1 MPLQAVRPKILGFI
15 SEQASAWLVA
25 LVVLLAGSALT
36 AIVAWAASDLYQQQV
51 RQRFQLLVN
60 ERYTRLQERFE
71 DQEQR
76 LNSLRRFFANSDDV
90 SREEFDGFAQ
100 PLLLRTRAYSWAPRI
115 FREQRSQFEHHV
127 SALRGTPYVIRELN
141 SSGELAP
148 APERDEYVPV
158 LYSQTQSLLGSPLG
172 FDLLAQPLRRSALE
186 RAQKSGK
193 LAVSQ
198 PLQLVGVEPAYATG
212 VLLVAPVSN
221 PPTSGQS
228 QHEPYGY
235 VMAVISMRQLMAD
248 GLPKPERDNLVTQI
262 VDTSDLQKRVLFES
276 GNAVGEDDLSG
287 ARRLTLGDHVYTLN
301 LRPSR
306 VFDQANHSS
315 LGTIVS
321 MGGLLSL
328 LLSALLYV
336 LVSQRQRALKLVEQ
350 RTVQL
355 RQREQELRGA
365 HGQLRSVLNAAT
377 HVAIIATDLRGVIN
391 TFNAGAER
399 MLGFKPEQVVGKLT
413 LESLHLATELEARSA
428 SLSVALGKR
437 IPASQ
442 AMLVE
447 SPDNLHE
454 AREWNLIR
462 QDRSQLTVNMLATVL
477 LDDHGLWIGHLAIY
491 LDVTEQKRAYEALAA
506 RDRLLKKLS
515 SHVPGGIFQFTRE
528 PKDNW
533 HFIYASDGMRDIYEI
548 ELGVLQQDASKVFER
563 IHPQDVERVRASI
576 RLSAL
581 QLSHW
586 REEYRVLLPQRGLRW
601 IRGEATPE
609 ELPGGGTLWHGYVSD
624 ISDLKRVEE
633 ELRALSITDSLT
645 GIHNRRYFQDRLKAE
660 MVRLNRASGA
670 LSVIMLDVD
679 HFKRIN
685 DQHGHAVGD
694 GVLQELCTRIS
705 QRLRRSDVFCRLGGE
720 EFMVL
725 CPNTAGEQAYS
736 LAMELWQALRSAPME
751 PVGMVTAS
759 FGVAS
764 WRVDEG
770 IDGLLLRAD
779 SAVYVAKQAGRDRV
793 EACRNGLARDSG
805 VSATSYSD

>member
-25 LVVLLAGSALT
+25 LVVVLAGCALT
-36 AIVAWAASDLYQQQV
+36 VIIAWAAFDLYEQQV

-60 ERYTRLQERFE
+60 ERYSRLQERFE

-76 LNSLRRFFANSDDV
+76 LNSLRRFFVNSDDV

-100 PLLLRTRAYSWAPRI
+100 PLLLRTRAYSWAPRV
-115 FREQRSQFEHHV
+115 FRNQRNQFERDV
-127 SALRGTPYVIRELN
+127 SRQLGRPFVIRELN
-141 SSGELAP
+141 SAGELAP

-172 FDLLAQPLRRSALE
+172 FDLLAQPLRRATLE

-198 PLQLVGVEPAYATG
+198 PMQLVGVEPAYATG

-221 PPTSGQS
+221 LPTAEQLRN
-228 QHEPYGY
+228 EPYGY
-235 VMAVISMRQLMAD
+235 VMAVISMRQLVAD
-248 GLPKPERDNLVTQI
+248 GLPKPDRDNLVVQI
-262 VDTSDLQKRVLFES
+262 VDTSDTQARVLYES
-276 GNAVGEDDLSG
+276 SNALGESDLIA
-287 ARRLTLGDHVYTLN
+287 ARRLTLGDHVYTLS
-301 LRPSR
+301 LRPSQ
-306 VFDQANHSS
+306 VFDLANHSS
-315 LGTIVS
+315 LSTILA
-321 MGGLLSL
+321 MGGLLSV
-328 LLSALLYV
+328 LLSALLYM

-350 RTVQL
+350 RTAQL
-355 RQREQELRGA
+355 RLREQELRGA

-377 HVAIIATDLRGVIN
+377 QVAIIATDLRGVIN
-391 TFNAGAER
+391 TFNAGAEN
-399 MLGFKPEQVVGKLT
+399 MLGFKAAQVVGRLT
-413 LESLHLATELEARSA
+413 LESLHLAPELEARSA

-454 AREWNLIR
+454 AREWSLSR
-462 QDRSQLTVNMLATVL
+462 QDGSQLTVNMLATVL

-491 LDVTEQKRAYEALAA
+491 LDITEQKRAYEALAA

-515 SHVPGGIFQFTRE
+515 AHVPGGIFQFTVE
-528 PKDNW
+528 PQDDW
-533 HFIYASDGMRDIYEI
+533 RFIYASDGMRDIYEI
-548 ELGVLQQDASKVFER
+548 DPGVLQQDAKKVFER
-563 IHPQDVERVRASI
+563 IHPLDAERVRASI

-660 MVRLNRASGA
+660 MVRLNRSSGA
-670 LSVIMLDVD
+670 LSLIMLDID

-685 DQHGHAVGD
+685 DQYGHGVGD
-694 GVLQELCTRIS
+694 GVLQELCKRIG
-705 QRLRRSDVFCRLGGE
+705 QRVRRTDVFCRLGGE
-720 EFMVL
+720 EFVVL
-725 CPNTAGEQAYS
+725 CPNTDGEQAYS
-736 LAMELWQALRSAPME
+736 LAMELWQSLRNAPMT
-751 PVGMVTAS
+751 PVGIVTAS

-764 WRVDEG
+764 WRIDEG

-793 EACRNGLARDSG
+793 ESERVQAL
-805 VSATSYSD
+805 

>member
-15 SEQASAWLVA
+15 SEQASAWVVA
-25 LVVLLAGSALT
+25 LVVLLAGFALT
-36 AIVAWAASDLYQQQV
+36 AIVAWAASDLYQQQL

-60 ERYTRLQERFE
+60 ERYTHLQERFE

-76 LNSLRRFFANSDDV
+76 LDSLRRFFVNSDDV
-90 SREEFDGFAQ
+90 SHEEFDGFAQ
-100 PLLLRTRAYSWAPRI
+100 PLLLRTLAYSWAPRVY
-115 FREQRSQFEHHV
+115 REQRSQFEQDV
-127 SALRGTPYVIRELN
+127 SGRGGAPFVIRELN
-141 SSGELAP
+141 SAGELAP
-148 APERDEYVPV
+148 ATERDEYVPV
-158 LYSQTQSLLGSPLG
+158 VYSQTQSLRGAPLG

-186 RAQKSGK
+186 RAQKTGK

-198 PLQLVGVEPAYATG
+198 PMQLVGVEPAYATG
-212 VLLVAPVSN
+212 VLLVAPVSHLSI
-221 PPTSGQS
+221 SGQS
-228 QHEPYGY
+228 QNEPYGY
-235 VMAVISMRQLMAD
+235 VMAVISIRQLVAD
-248 GLPKPERDNLVTQI
+248 GLPKPDRDNLMMQV
-262 VDTSDLQKRVLFES
+262 VDISDLHKRVLFES
-276 GNAVGEDDLSG
+276 GTFGASSDLVGT
-287 ARRLTLGDHVYTLN
+287 RRLTLGDHIYALN
-301 LRPSR
+301 LRPSQ
-306 VFDQANHSS
+306 VFEQANHSS
-315 LGTIVS
+315 LSAILT
-321 MGGLLSL
+321 MGSLLSL

-355 RQREQELRGA
+355 RMREQELRAA

-377 HVAIIATDLRGVIN
+377 QVAIIATDLRGVIN
-391 TFNAGAER
+391 TFNAGAEQ
-399 MLGFKPEQVVGKLT
+399 MLGFEAEQVVGTHT
-413 LESLHLATELEARSA
+413 LESLHLAVELEARSA

-447 SPDNLHE
+447 SPDSLHE
-454 AREWNLIR
+454 AREWTLVR
-462 QDRSQLTVNMLATVL
+462 EDGSQLTVNMLATVL

-515 SHVPGGIFQFTRE
+515 AHVPGGIFQFTLE
-528 PKDNW
+528 PQNNW
-533 HFIYASDGMRDIYEI
+533 KFIYASDGMRDIYEI
-548 ELGVLQQDASKVFER
+548 EPGVLQQDAKKVLER
-563 IHPQDVERVRASI
+563 IHPLDVERVRASI

-586 REEYRVLLPQRGLRW
+586 REEYRVQLPQRGLRW

-645 GIHNRRYFQDRLKAE
+645 GIHNRRYFQDRLRAE
-660 MVRLNRASGA
+660 MVRLNRTSGA
-670 LSVIMLDVD
+670 LSVIMLDID

-685 DQHGHAVGD
+685 DRHGHAVGD
-694 GVLQELCTRIS
+694 GVLQALCKRIS
-705 QRLRRSDVFCRLGGE
+705 QRLRRTDVFCRLGGE

-725 CPNTAGEQAYS
+725 CPHTDGEQAYR
-736 LAMELWQALRSAPME
+736 LAIELWESLRSAPME
-751 PVGMVTAS
+751 PVGTVTAS

-770 IDGLLLRAD
+770 VDGLLLRAD

-793 EACRNGLARDSG
+793 VVEPLR
-805 VSATSYSD
+805 T

>member
-1 MPLQAVRPKILGFI
+1 MPFQAVRPKILGFI

-25 LVVLLAGSALT
+25 LVVLLAGFALT
-36 AIVAWAASDLYQQQV
+36 AIVAWAASDLYQQQL

-76 LNSLRRFFANSDDV
+76 LNSLRRFFVNSDEV
-90 SREEFDGFAQ
+90 SREEFDGFAE
-100 PLLLRTRAYSWAPRI
+100 PLLLRTRAYAWAPRV
-115 FREQRSQFEHHV
+115 FREQRRQFEQEV
-127 SALRGTPYVIRELN
+127 SEQRGAPFAIRELN
-141 SSGELAP
+141 AAGELAP
-148 APERDEYVPV
+148 ASERDEYVPV

-186 RAQKSGK
+186 RAQQTGK

-198 PLQLVGVEPAYATG
+198 PMQLVGVEPGYAAG
-212 VLLVAPVSN
+212 VVLVAPVSHL
-221 PPTSGQS
+221 PTSEHS
-228 QHEPYGY
+228 RNEPYGY
-235 VMAVISMRQLMAD
+235 VMAVISMRQLVAD
-248 GLPKPERDNLVTQI
+248 GLPKPDRDNLVMQI
-262 VDTSDLQKRVLFES
+262 VDTSDLQERVLFES
-276 GNAVGEDDLSG
+276 NNAVADSDLVG
-287 ARRLTLGDHVYTLN
+287 TRRLSLGDHVYALS
-301 LRPSR
+301 LRPSQ
-306 VFDQANHSS
+306 VFGRANHSS
-315 LGTIVS
+315 LSTILT

-350 RTVQL
+350 RTEQL
-355 RQREQELRGA
+355 RLREQELRGA

-377 HVAIIATDLRGVIN
+377 QVAIIATDLRGVIN
-391 TFNAGAER
+391 TFNAGAEQ
-399 MLGFKPEQVVGKLT
+399 MLGFRAEQVVGTRT
-413 LESLHLATELEARSA
+413 LESLHVASELEAHSIR
-428 SLSVALGKR
+428 LSVALGKR

-454 AREWNLIR
+454 AHEWTLKRENG
-462 QDRSQLTVNMLATVL
+462 SQLTVNMLATVL
-477 LDDHGLWIGHLAIY
+477 LDDHGLWIGYLAIY
-491 LDVTEQKRAYEALAA
+491 LDITEQKRAYEALAA

-515 SHVPGGIFQFTRE
+515 AHVPGGIFQFTLE
-528 PKDNW
+528 PGDNW
-533 HFIYASDGMRDIYEI
+533 KFIYASDGMRDIYEI
-548 ELGVLQQDASKVFER
+548 EPGVLQQDAKQVLER

-586 REEYRVLLPQRGLRW
+586 REEYRVVLPQRGVRW

-660 MVRLNRASGA
+660 MARLNRTSGA
-670 LSVIMLDVD
+670 LSVIMLDID

-685 DQHGHAVGD
+685 DRHGHAVGD
-694 GVLQELCTRIS
+694 AVLQELCKRIS
-705 QRLRRSDVFCRLGGE
+705 QRLRRTDVFCRLGGE

-725 CPNTAGEQAYS
+725 CPCTDGEQAYS
-736 LAMELWQALRSAPME
+736 LAMELWASLRGTPME
-751 PVGMVTAS
+751 PVGTVTAS

-764 WRVDEG
+764 WRVNEG

-793 EACRNGLARDSG
+793 EAQRLRVD
-805 VSATSYSD
+805 

>member
-25 LVVLLAGSALT
+25 LVVLLAGGALT
-36 AIVAWAASDLYQQQV
+36 VIIAWAAADLYQQQV

-76 LNSLRRFFANSDDV
+76 LGSLRRFFINSSDV
-90 SREEFDGFAQ
+90 SRAEFDGFAQ
-100 PLLLRTRAYSWAPRI
+100 PLLLRARAYAWAPRI
-115 FREQRSQFEHHV
+115 YRDQRSQFEQEI
-127 SALRGTPYVIRELN
+127 SRQRGVPFAIRELN
-141 SSGELAP
+141 AAGELAP
-148 APERDEYVPV
+148 ASERDEYVPV

-186 RAQKSGK
+186 RAQKTGK
-193 LAVSQ
+193 PAVSQ
-198 PLQLVGVEPAYATG
+198 PMQLVGVEPAYAAG
-212 VLLVAPVSN
+212 VLLVSPVSKA
-221 PPTSGQS
+221 PEV
-228 QHEPYGY
+228 EPYGF
-235 VMAVISMRQLMAD
+235 VMAVISMRQLVAD
-248 GLPKPERDNLVTQI
+248 GLPKPNRDNLVMQI
-262 VDTSDLQKRVLFES
+262 IDTSDTQQRVLYAS
-276 GNAVGEDDLSG
+276 SNAVGKSDLTA
-287 ARRLTLGDHVYTLN
+287 ARRLTLGDHVYALTL
-301 LRPSR
+301 RTSQ

-315 LGTIVS
+315 MSTILT

-336 LVSQRQRALKLVEQ
+336 LVSQRQRALKLVDQ

-377 HVAIIATDLRGVIN
+377 QVAIIATDLRGVIN
-391 TFNAGAER
+391 TFNAGAEQ
-399 MLGFKPEQVVGKLT
+399 MLGFKSEQVLGRMT
-413 LESLHLATELEARSA
+413 LESLHLATELEARA
-428 SLSVALGKR
+428 ANLSVALGKR
-437 IPASQ
+437 IPPSQ

-454 AREWNLIR
+454 AREWTLLR
-462 QDRSQLTVNMLATVL
+462 QDNSPLTVNMLGTVL

-491 LDVTEQKRAYEALAA
+491 LDVTEQKRAYEALAV

-515 SHVPGGIFQFTRE
+515 SHVPGGIFQFTLE
-528 PKDNW
+528 PQDNW
-533 HFIYASDGMRDIYEI
+533 RFIYASDGIRDIYEI
-548 ELGVLQQDASKVFER
+548 EPAVLQQDANKVFER
-563 IHPQDVERVRASI
+563 IHPQDAERVRASI

-586 REEYRVLLPQRGLRW
+586 REEYRVLLPHRGLRW

-609 ELPGGGTLWHGYVSD
+609 ELAGGGTLWHGYVSD

-633 ELRALSITDSLT
+633 ELRALSITDALT

-660 MVRLNRASGA
+660 MLRLNRTSGA
-670 LSVIMLDVD
+670 LSLIMLDID

-685 DQHGHAVGD
+685 DQHGHGVGD
-694 GVLQELCTRIS
+694 GVLQEVCKRIG
-705 QRLRRSDVFCRLGGE
+705 QRLRRTDVFCRLGGE
-720 EFMVL
+720 EFVVL
-725 CPNTAGEQAYS
+725 CPNTDADQAYS
-736 LAMELWQALRSAPME
+736 VALELWQSLRSAPME
-751 PVGMVTAS
+751 VVGVVTAS
-759 FGVAS
+759 FGVAG
-764 WRVDEG
+764 WRLDEG

-793 EACRNGLARDSG
+793 EAERL
-805 VSATSYSD
+805 SA

>member
-1 MPLQAVRPKILGFI
+1 MSLQAVRPKILGFI

-25 LVVLLAGSALT
+25 LVVFSAGCALT
-36 AIVAWAASDLYQQQV
+36 VIVAWSASDLYQQQV

-60 ERYTRLQERFE
+60 ERFTRLQERFE

-76 LNSLRRFFANSDDV
+76 LGSLRRFFVNSSEV

-100 PLLLRTRAYSWAPRI
+100 PLLLRTRAYVWAPRV
-115 FREQRSQFEHHV
+115 FRDQRSQFEQEM
-127 SALRGTPYVIRELN
+127 SRQRGTPFSIRELN
-141 SSGELAP
+141 PSGELAP
-148 APERDEYVPV
+148 AAERDEYVPV

-172 FDLLAQPLRRSALE
+172 FDLLAQPLRRSVVE
-186 RAQKSGK
+186 RAQSSGK

-198 PLQLVGVEPAYATG
+198 PMQLVGVEPAYATG
-212 VLLVAPVSN
+212 VLLVAPVT
-221 PPTSGQS
+221 PLTGT
-228 QHEPYGY
+228 EPHGF
-235 VMAVISMRQLMAD
+235 VMAVISMRQLVAE
-248 GLPKPERDNLVTQI
+248 GLPKPDRDNLVMQI
-262 VDTSDLQKRVLFES
+262 VDTSDQQKRLLYES
-276 GNAVGEDDLSG
+276 SNALASSDLS
-287 ARRLTLGDHVYTLN
+287 ASRRLTLGDHVYALS
-301 LRPSR
+301 LRPSQ
-306 VFDQANHSS
+306 VFDQTNHSS
-315 LGTIVS
+315 LASILT

-377 HVAIIATDLRGVIN
+377 QVAIIATDLRGVIN
-391 TFNAGAER
+391 TFNAGAEQ
-399 MLGFKPEQVVGKLT
+399 MLGFKAEQVLNRST
-413 LESLHLATELEARSA
+413 LESLHVAAELEARAA
-428 SLSVALGKR
+428 SLSVTLGKR
-437 IPASQ
+437 IPPSQ

-447 SPDNLHE
+447 NPDSLHE
-454 AREWNLIR
+454 AREWTLIR
-462 QDRSQLTVNMLATVL
+462 QDGSQLTVNMLGTVL
-477 LDDHGLWIGHLAIY
+477 LDDHGLWVGHFAIY

-515 SHVPGGIFQFTRE
+515 AHVPGGIFQFTLE
-528 PKDNW
+528 PHDNW
-533 HFIYASDGMRDIYEI
+533 RFIYASDGMRDIYEI
-548 ELGVLQQDASKVFER
+548 EVGVLQQDAKKVFER
-563 IHPQDVERVRASI
+563 IHPLDAERVRASI
-576 RLSAL
+576 RLSSL

-586 REEYRVLLPQRGLRW
+586 REEYRVQLPQRGLRW

-660 MVRLNRASGA
+660 MVRLNRTSGA
-670 LSVIMLDVD
+670 LSLIMLDID

-685 DQHGHAVGD
+685 DKHGHGVGD
-694 GVLQELCTRIS
+694 GVLQELCRRIS
-705 QRLRRSDVFCRLGGE
+705 QRLRRTDVFCRLGGE

-725 CPNTAGEQAYS
+725 CPNTDGAQAYS
-736 LAMELWQALRSAPME
+736 LAMDLWASLRSAPME
-751 PVGMVTAS
+751 PVGVVTAS

-764 WRVDEG
+764 WQVDEG

-793 EACRNGLARDSG
+793 AVETIR
-805 VSATSYSD
+805 T

>member
-25 LVVLLAGSALT
+25 LVVLLAGCALT
-36 AIVAWAASDLYQQQV
+36 AIIAWAASDLYSQQV

-76 LNSLRRFFANSDDV
+76 LNALRRFFVNSDDV

-100 PLLLRTRAYSWAPRI
+100 PLLLRTRAYSWAPRV
-115 FREQRSQFEHHV
+115 FREQRMAFEQDV
-127 SALRGTPYVIRELN
+127 SRQRGTPYAIRELN
-141 SSGELAP
+141 AAGELAP
-148 APERDEYVPV
+148 ASERDEYVPV
-158 LYSQTQSLLGSPLG
+158 LFTQTQSLLGAPLG
-172 FDLLAQPLRRSALE
+172 FDLLAQPLRRVTLE
-186 RAQKSGK
+186 RAQKTGN

-198 PLQLVGVEPAYATG
+198 PMQLVGVEPAYATG
-212 VLLVAPVSN
+212 VLLIAPVSHQ
-221 PPTSGQS
+221 PTAGQS
-228 QHEPYGY
+228 QNEPYGY
-235 VMAVISMRQLMAD
+235 VMAVISMRQLVAD
-248 GLPKPERDNLVTQI
+248 GLPKPDRDNLVMEI
-262 VDTSDLQKRVLFES
+262 VDTSDLQKRVLYES
-276 GNAVGEDDLSG
+276 GNAVGSSDLIA
-287 ARRLTLGDHVYTLN
+287 ARRLSLGDHVYVLS
-301 LRPSR
+301 LRASQ
-306 VFDQANHSS
+306 VFDQVNHSA
-315 LGTIVS
+315 LATILI

-336 LVSQRQRALKLVEQ
+336 LVSQRQRALKMVEQ

-355 RQREQELRGA
+355 RLREHELRGA

-377 HVAIIATDLRGVIN
+377 QVAIIATDLRGVIN
-391 TFNAGAER
+391 TFNAGAEQ
-399 MLGFKPEQVVGKLT
+399 MLGFKAEQVVGKVT
-413 LESLHLATELEARSA
+413 LESLHTAQELEARSA

-442 AMLVE
+442 AMLVD
-447 SPDNLHE
+447 SPDTLHE
-454 AREWNLIR
+454 AHEWCLVR
-462 QDRSQLTVNMLATVL
+462 QDGSQLTVNMLATVL
-477 LDDHGLWIGHLAIY
+477 LDDHGLWVGHLAIY

-515 SHVPGGIFQFTRE
+515 AHVPGGIFQFTLE
-528 PKDNW
+528 PQDNW
-533 HFIYASDGMRDIYEI
+533 RFIYASDGMRDIYEI
-548 ELGVLQQDASKVFER
+548 EPGVLQQDARKAFER
-563 IHPQDVERVRASI
+563 IHPLDLERVRASI

-586 REEYRVLLPQRGLRW
+586 REEYRVQLPQRGLRW

-660 MVRLNRASGA
+660 MVRLNRTSGA
-670 LSVIMLDVD
+670 LSLIMLDID

-685 DQHGHAVGD
+685 DQYGHAVGD
-694 GVLQELCTRIS
+694 SVLQEVCKRIS
-705 QRLRRSDVFCRLGGE
+705 QRLRRTDVFCRLGGE

-725 CPNTAGEQAYS
+725 CPNTDGEQSYS
-736 LAMELWQALRSAPME
+736 LAMELWQSLRDAPMA
-751 PVGMVTAS
+751 PVGIVTAS

-764 WRVDEG
+764 WRVGEG

-793 EACRNGLARDSG
+793 EAERVQA
-805 VSATSYSD
+805 

>member
-1 MPLQAVRPKILGFI
+1 MSLQAVRPKILGFI

-25 LVVLLAGSALT
+25 LVVLLAGCTLT
-36 AIVAWAASDLYQQQV
+36 TIIAWAASDLDQQQE
-51 RQRFQLLVN
+51 RQRFQLLVT
-60 ERYTRLQERFE
+60 ERFSRLQERFE

-76 LNSLRRFFANSDDV
+76 LGSLRRFFVNSHEV
-90 SREEFDGFAQ
+90 SREEFEGFAQ
-100 PLLLRTRAYSWAPRI
+100 PLLQRARAYAWAPRVSHDQ
-115 FREQRSQFEHHV
+115 REPFEQEV
-127 SALRGTPYVIRELN
+127 SRQHGTPFSIRELN
-141 SSGELAP
+141 SNGELAP
-148 APERDEYVPV
+148 AAERDEYVPV
-158 LYSQTQSLLGSPLG
+158 LYSQTQSLLASPLG

-212 VLLVAPVSN
+212 VLLVAPV
-221 PPTSGQS
+221 TAHGAT
-228 QHEPYGY
+228 EPYGF
-235 VMAVISMRQLMAD
+235 VMAVISMRQLVAE
-248 GLPKPERDNLVTQI
+248 GLPRPDRDNLAMQI
-262 VDTSDLQKRVLFES
+262 VDTSDLQQRLLYES
-276 GNAVGEDDLSG
+276 GSARGDSDLS
-287 ARRLTLGDHVYTLN
+287 AVRRLTLGDHVYALS
-301 LRPSR
+301 LRPSE
-306 VFDQANHSS
+306 VFEQANHSS
-315 LGTIVS
+315 LVLILA

-336 LVSQRQRALKLVEQ
+336 LVSQRQRALKLVQQ
-350 RTVQL
+350 RTMQL
-355 RQREQELRGA
+355 RAREQELRGA

-377 HVAIIATDLRGVIN
+377 QVAIIATDLRGVIN
-391 TFNAGAER
+391 TFNAGAEQ
-399 MLGFKPEQVVGKLT
+399 MLGFKAEQVLGRST
-413 LESLHLATELEARSA
+413 LESLHVPAELEARAA

-437 IPASQ
+437 IPPSQ

-447 SPDNLHE
+447 GPDSQHE
-454 AREWNLIR
+454 ASEWTLNRENG
-462 QDRSQLTVNMLATVL
+462 SQLTVNMLGTVL
-477 LDDHGLWIGHLAIY
+477 LDDHGLWVGYLAIY

-515 SHVPGGIFQFTRE
+515 AHVPGGIFQFTLE
-528 PKDNW
+528 PQDNW
-533 HFIYASDGMRDIYEI
+533 RFIYASDGMRDIYEI
-548 ELGVLQQDASKVFER
+548 ETGVLQQDAKKLFER

-586 REEYRVLLPQRGLRW
+586 REEYRVQLPQRGLRW

-609 ELPGGGTLWHGYVSD
+609 ELPAGGTLWHGYVSD
-624 ISDLKRVEE
+624 ITDLKRVEE
-633 ELRALSITDSLT
+633 ELRTLSITDSLT

-660 MVRLNRASGA
+660 MLRLNRTAGT
-670 LSVIMLDVD
+670 LSVIMLDID

-685 DQHGHAVGD
+685 DQHGHGVGD
-694 GVLQELCTRIS
+694 GVLQELCKRIG
-705 QRLRRSDVFCRLGGE
+705 QRLRRTDVFCRLGGE

-725 CPNTAGEQAYS
+725 CPNTDGDQAYR
-736 LAMELWQALRSAPME
+736 LAMELWQSLRSTPME
-751 PVGMVTAS
+751 PVGIVTAS

-793 EACRNGLARDSG
+793 AAEEVQA
-805 VSATSYSD
+805 

>member
-25 LVVLLAGSALT
+25 LMVFLAGGALT
-36 AIVAWAASDLYQQQV
+36 LIIAWAASDLYEQQV

-76 LNSLRRFFANSDDV
+76 LGSLRRFFVNSGEV

-100 PLLLRTRAYSWAPRI
+100 PLLLRTRAYAWAPRV
-115 FREQRSQFEHHV
+115 FRDQRSAFEEDV
-127 SALRGTPYVIRELN
+127 SRQRGEPFSIRELN
-141 SSGELAP
+141 AQGELAS

-172 FDLLAQPLRRSALE
+172 FDLLAQPLRRSVLE
-186 RAQKSGK
+186 RALKTGK

-198 PLQLVGVEPAYATG
+198 PMQLVGVEPAYAAG
-212 VLLVAPVSN
+212 VLLVAPVSKL
-221 PPTSGQS
+221 PETQQS
-228 QHEPYGY
+228 QAEPYGY
-235 VMAVISMRQLMAD
+235 VMAVISMRQLVAD
-248 GLPKPERDNLVTQI
+248 GLPKPNRDNLVMQI
-262 VDTSDLQKRVLFES
+262 IDTSDIHKRALYES
-276 GNAVGEDDLSG
+276 SNAPGSSDLVA
-287 ARRLTLGDHVYTLN
+287 ARRLSLGDHVYALN
-301 LRPSR
+301 LRPSQ

-315 LGTIVS
+315 MSTILT

-350 RTVQL
+350 RTEQL
-355 RQREQELRGA
+355 RVRELELRGA

-377 HVAIIATDLRGVIN
+377 QVAIIATDLRGVIN
-391 TFNAGAER
+391 TFNAGAEQ
-399 MLGFKPEQVVGKLT
+399 MLGFKSEDVLGRLT
-413 LESLHLATELEARSA
+413 LDSLHLESELDARAAT
-428 SLSVALGKR
+428 LSMAMGKR
-437 IPASQ
+437 IPPSQ

-447 SPDNLHE
+447 RPDHQHE
-454 AREWNLIR
+454 AREWTLKR
-462 QDRSQLTVNMLATVL
+462 RDGSQLTVNMLATVL
-477 LDDHGLWIGHLAIY
+477 LDDHGLWVGHLAIY
-491 LDVTEQKRAYEALAA
+491 LDITEQKRAYEALAA

-515 SHVPGGIFQFTRE
+515 AHVPGGIFQFTLEAHEKWR
-528 PKDNW
+528 
-533 HFIYASDGMRDIYEI
+533 FIYASDGMRDIYEI
-548 ELGVLQQDASKVFER
+548 EPGTLQQDASRVLER
-563 IHPQDVERVRASI
+563 IHPLDVERVRASI

-586 REEYRVLLPQRGLRW
+586 REEYRVQLPQRGLRW

-660 MVRLNRASGA
+660 MLRLNRVSGS
-670 LSVIMLDVD
+670 LSLIMLDID

-685 DQHGHAVGD
+685 DQHGHGVGD
-694 GVLQELCTRIS
+694 GVLQELCRRIS
-705 QRLRRSDVFCRLGGE
+705 VRLRRTDVFCRLGGE

-725 CPNTAGEQAYS
+725 CPNTDGKQAYS
-736 LAMELWQALRSAPME
+736 LAMELWQSLRNAPME
-751 PVGMVTAS
+751 PVGIVTAS

-793 EACRNGLARDSG
+793 EVEGLR
-805 VSATSYSD
+805 T

>member
-25 LVVLLAGSALT
+25 LVVLLAGFALT
-36 AIVAWAASDLYQQQV
+36 AVVAWAAADLYQQQV

-76 LNSLRRFFANSDDV
+76 LNSLRRFFVNSDDV

-100 PLLLRTRAYSWAPRI
+100 PLLLRARAYSWAPRVY
-115 FREQRSQFEHHV
+115 REQRSQFEQDV
-127 SALRGTPYVIRELN
+127 SRQRGLPFVIRELN
-141 SSGELAP
+141 TAGELAP
-148 APERDEYVPV
+148 APQREEYVPV
-158 LYSQTQSLLGSPLG
+158 LYSQTQSLLGAPLG
-172 FDLLAQPLRRSALE
+172 FDLLAQPLRRSTLE
-186 RAQKSGK
+186 RAQKTGK

-198 PLQLVGVEPAYATG
+198 PMQLVGVEPAYATG
-212 VLLVAPVSN
+212 VLLVAPVSQL
-221 PPTSGQS
+221 PTSDQS
-228 QHEPYGY
+228 QNEPYGY
-235 VMAVISMRQLMAD
+235 VMAVISMRQLVAD
-248 GLPKPERDNLVTQI
+248 GLPKPERDNLVMQI
-262 VDTSDLQKRVLFES
+262 IDTSDLQKRVLFES
-276 GNAVGEDDLSG
+276 SNDVGSSDLVG
-287 ARRLTLGDHVYTLN
+287 ARRLTLGDHVYALK
-301 LRPSR
+301 LRPSQ

-315 LGTIVS
+315 LNTILT
-321 MGGLLSL
+321 MGCLLSL

-336 LVSQRQRALKLVEQ
+336 LVSQRQRAVKLVEQ
-350 RTVQL
+350 RTAQL
-355 RQREQELRGA
+355 RLREHELRGA

-377 HVAIIATDLRGVIN
+377 QVAIIATDLRGVIN
-391 TFNAGAER
+391 TFNAGAEQ
-399 MLGFKPEQVVGKLT
+399 MLGFKAEHVVGTHT
-413 LESLHLATELEARSA
+413 LESLHLASELEARAA

-447 SPDNLHE
+447 SPDTLHE
-454 AREWNLIR
+454 AREWSLIR
-462 QDRSQLTVNMLATVL
+462 ENGTQLTVNMLATVL

-491 LDVTEQKRAYEALAA
+491 LDITEQKRAYEALAA

-515 SHVPGGIFQFTRE
+515 AHVPGGIFQFTLE
-528 PKDNW
+528 PQDNW
-533 HFIYASDGMRDIYEI
+533 KFIYASDGMRDIYEI
-548 ELGVLQQDASKVFER
+548 EPKVLQQDANKVFER
-563 IHPQDVERVRASI
+563 IHPLDAERVRASI

-609 ELPGGGTLWHGYVSD
+609 ELPAGGTLWHGYVSD

-633 ELRALSITDSLT
+633 ELRALSITDALT

-660 MVRLNRASGA
+660 MVRLNRTSGN
-670 LSVIMLDVD
+670 LSVIMLDID

-694 GVLQELCTRIS
+694 GVLQELCKRIS
-705 QRLRRSDVFCRLGGE
+705 QRLRRTDVFCRLGGE

-725 CPNTAGEQAYS
+725 CPHTDGAQAYS
-736 LAMELWQALRSAPME
+736 LAVELWTALRSAPME
-751 PVGMVTAS
+751 PVGIVTAS

-793 EACRNGLARDSG
+793 EVVARELAPVGPRSG
-805 VSATSYSD
+805 PVQ